1 MKRPGLPTK
10 DRPRPPA
17 TAAAAH
23 VEKMGGPARDEP
35 MPEAVRADGLLARLD
50 SAWADA
56 EFQDSVSMATSM
68 SIQDELLNGS
78 SSAARARDAHAVSL
92 LAQNAAVL
100 SFMTEAASIDAG
112 PAGGLPKEAAGNA
125 HRLAKL
131 WESLSKICK
140 PAAAGAFSL
149 NAACA
154 YELAGYQANARCMA
168 RRFESAGGEKAGLE
182 EAASMFL
189 QRRFV
194 QMRSYCRPLM
204 AEPDYEKVEDF
215 GHRLALASAAT
226 ALSDFAGCLLSG
238 SNPEMDDILGGLGD
252 AERLFHEGGYHGES
266 SLAHSIKSL
275 VGSMWSRST
284 WSALGG
290 AWANGG
296 GLARSRY
303 LVLLARGLGSPVPS
317 GSSIS
322 EVWPSQLE
330 AVRGGLLS
338 SSESKVVRMPT
349 GAGKARI
356 AEMSILHALTAG
368 PPGAARRCV
377 YMAPYRALVSEA
389 TRSLSLVFPDLGFSV
404 SGMDGAYDA
413 APLGAGGGDLPDILV
428 LTPEKLDMIART
440 SPQSLDGTALFV
452 IDEGHVVNDGTRG
465 ARIEVLLTRL
475 RRRFAKS
482 RFILLSSVLS
492 DDAMRRFAAWLRCGG
507 PSAPGGSGIIRAEW
521 RPTSQRIAKFEWA
534 HGTCRL
540 TYEPL
545 GPNLGQRETVD
556 GLFDAGQFQYD
567 DFRTGRRRAKVF
579 PSPAKNEIAAELA
592 FRYSALGPVL
602 VYAAHRDAAMA
613 VALKMRERARLAEGA
628 GRSAPAHFQGSG
640 RRSADVSAE
649 WLGPDH
655 AVTRLLQNGIAV
667 HHGRL
672 PRALRRAIEADA
684 QSGMI
689 RAAVSTGTPS
699 QGVDLP
705 ARTIIVHSC
714 KRRDGERGQP
724 ARMPDGEY
732 WSLAGR
738 AGRAG
743 HETEGTVIHI
753 VMSPSDAGDFDHY
766 MSVRDKCGDAGGS
779 GLHRLLADLARDRI
793 SDDELAR
800 AMDPEILGIMAEEG
814 LKGGCVGAVKEVVAS
829 SLAAQSLEGGPDVEK
844 ACDRIAGRARSIGL
858 DAPESIGMDMLRA
871 YGGTGLGM
879 QSCAALQEHVDKNR
893 DALLRMLAPDGAG
906 SSYELARLI
915 MGALGAVSEM
925 EGNLEYGGDRDA
937 LLELW
942 MGGSTAHNALK
953 EAGAEGEDAEGAAM
967 FIGTAF
973 GDYVP
978 WGASAFV
985 RIAAARLGIAEG
997 DLPAHARYLP
1007 EMIRHGV
1014 PAPEHVWAMRLGI
1027 ATKSAAMKVCERL
1040 RPSTQEELAGLISGM
1055 RIEDLAECG
1064 MSAGMAADVAGAAR
1078 RLHPNPL
1085 LREGRSLG
1093 DVVGAPVRIVA
1104 TDGARWHAA
1113 RLAAGDGVE
1122 IRRDYGD
1129 LADRNAMAA
1138 YVAGRHIGHVEGRAA
1153 QYLAPL
1159 VDAGMS
1165 VSARV
1170 ASSERGG
1177 GDAPRVE
1184 VVLSVRDGLAQ
1195 S

>member
-1 MKRPGLPTK
+1 MAK
-10 DRPRPPA
+10 
-17 TAAAAH
+17 AAH
-23 VEKMGGPARDEP
+23 A
-35 MPEAVRADGLLARLD
+35 EALLAKLG
-50 SAWADA
+50 SAWTDA
-56 EFQDSVSMATSM
+56 EFQDSVSSATSM
-68 SIQDELLNGS
+68 SIQGEILNGRP
-78 SSAARARDAHAVSL
+78 SAARSGDSYAVSL

-100 SFMTEAASIDAG
+100 SFMAEAASIDEG
-112 PAGGLPKEAAGNA
+112 PAGGLPKEAAGGA
-125 HRLAKL
+125 HRLARL

-168 RRFESAGGEKAGLE
+168 RRFESVGGEKAGLE

-194 QMRSYCRPLM
+194 QLRSYCRQFT
-204 AEPDYEKVEDF
+204 AEPDYEEVEDF

-238 SNPEMDDILGGLGD
+238 SNPEMDGIVGGLGD
-252 AERLFHEGGYHGES
+252 AERLFHEGGHHGES

-275 VGSMWSRST
+275 VGPMWFRST

-296 GLARSRY
+296 GFARNRY

-330 AVRGGLLS
+330 AVRRGLLS

-349 GAGKARI
+349 SAGKARI

-377 YMAPYRALVSEA
+377 YIAPYSALVSEV
-389 TRSLSLVFPDLGFSV
+389 TRSLSLVFPDMGFTV

-413 APLGAGGGDLPDILV
+413 TPPDAEGGGPPDILV
-428 LTPEKLDMIART
+428 LTPEKLDMVART

-452 IDEGHVVNDGTRG
+452 IDEGHVVSHGSRG
-465 ARIEVLLTRL
+465 AKIEVLLTRL

-482 RFILLSSVLS
+482 RFILLSAMLS

-507 PSAPGGSGIIRAEW
+507 ASAPGGSGIIRTEW
-521 RPTSQRIAKFEWA
+521 RPTSQRVAKFEWA
-534 HGTCRL
+534 HGACRL

-545 GPNLGQRETVD
+545 KPNLERRETVD
-556 GLFDAGQFQYD
+556 SLFDVGRFQCD
-567 DFRTGRRRAKVF
+567 DRRTGRRKVKAF

-602 VYAAHRDAAMA
+602 VHATHRGAAMA
-613 VALKMRERARLAEGA
+613 VALKMRERVLLAEGA
-628 GRSAPAHFQGSG
+628 GMAAPAHFQTAR

-655 AVTRLLQNGIAV
+655 AVTRLLRGGIAV
-667 HHGRL
+667 HHERL
-672 PRALRRAIEADA
+672 PHALRRAIESDVH
-684 QSGMI
+684 GGTI
-689 RAAVSTGTPS
+689 RAVVATGTPS

-714 KRRDGERGQP
+714 KRRDKEGGRA

-732 WSLAGR
+732 WDMAGR

-743 HETEGTVIHI
+743 HETEGTVIHV
-753 VMSPSDAGDFDHY
+753 VMSPSDAVDFDHY
-766 MSVRDKCGDAGGS
+766 MSVRGKHDGDPGGS
-779 GLHRLLADLARDRI
+779 SLHRLLADLARDRI

-800 AMDPEILGIMAEEG
+800 AMDPEILGIMAEEC
-814 LKGGCVGAVKEVVAS
+814 LQGGCEGAVREVVAS
-829 SLAAQSLEGGPDVEK
+829 SLAAQSLEGGPDIER
-844 ACDRIAGRARSIGL
+844 ACDRIAGRARSIDPG
-858 DAPESIGMDMLRA
+858 APESISMDALRA

-879 QSCAALQEHVDKNR
+879 QSCAVLQGYVDRNR

-915 MGALGAVSEM
+915 MGALGEVSEM
-925 EGNLEYGGDRDA
+925 EGSLEYGGDRDA

-942 MGGSTAHNALK
+942 MGGSTAHNALR
-953 EAGAEGEDAEGAAM
+953 EAGAEGEDAEEAAE

-973 GDYVP
+973 GHYVP

-985 RIAAARLGIAEG
+985 RIAAARLGIAEA
-997 DLPAHARYLP
+997 DLPARVRHLP

-1027 ATKSAAMKVCERL
+1027 ATKAAAMRVCERL
-1040 RPSTQEELAGLISGM
+1040 RPSTQGEMARLISGM
-1055 RIEDLAECG
+1055 RIEDLVECG
-1064 MSAGMAADVAGAAR
+1064 MGADMAADAAGAAR

-1093 DVVGAPVRIVA
+1093 DVVGAPVRIMA

-1122 IRRDYGD
+1122 IRRDYDD

-1138 YVAGRHIGHVEGRAA
+1138 YVAGRHIGRVERRVAE
-1153 QYLAPL
+1153 YLAPL

-1170 ASSERGG
+1170 ACAEKGG
-1177 GDAPRVE
+1177 GGAPQVE
-1184 VVLSVRDGLAQ
+1184 VVLSVRGGPAQ
-1195 S
+1195 PQLGNPRAGAAGRPPGRPAEA